1 MQGFLVFRWSGCF
14 WPQDK
19 VESVGQLCF
28 LAGGL
33 CGSPP
38 VCWGFARGLG
48 PTRGLAAG
56 GGCL

>member
-38 VCWGFARGLG
+38 FAEGLPGVWGPLVGELQEV
-48 PTRGLAAG
+48 AA
-56 GGCL
+56 